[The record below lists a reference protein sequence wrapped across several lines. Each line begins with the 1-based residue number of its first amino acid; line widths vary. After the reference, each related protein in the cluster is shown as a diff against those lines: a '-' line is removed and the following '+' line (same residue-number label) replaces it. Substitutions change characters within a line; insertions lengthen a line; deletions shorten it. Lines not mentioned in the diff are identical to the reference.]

1 MVTRMVYL
9 GLLALIPLQ
18 LGAAGAFDFAQ
29 VRDQAQALAR
39 QPFQERTN
47 HAPASLRN
55 LNYVQ
60 SQAIQFRHGHG
71 LWARE
76 GLPFQ
81 IEFFLPGF
89 GHTDTVVINEV
100 SEHGVRR
107 IPVSP
112 DLFDFGTNRVDL
124 PPDMDYAGFRI
135 MHPVGGFGEV
145 ASFLGASYFRMVGRG
160 ETFGAS
166 ARGLALNTVLLGH
179 EEFPFFR
186 ELWLGKPRAQDRAMI
201 VWALLDSPSV
211 AGAFEFNI
219 TPGLATIAQT
229 RAVFFPRRQVQQFG
243 IAPVT
248 SMFLYDENSHPP
260 FGDFR
265 PEVHDS
271 DGLLMENG
279 KGQVLWRPLES
290 GKMMR
295 VNSYQDVNPKGFG
308 LMQRERDFEKYQD
321 LVAQFEL
328 RPSVWVRPE
337 GDWGEGAVELV
348 QLPTNIEY
356 TDNVSAFWVPAKPP
370 QPGQALA
377 VEYQVQWLTNEVV
390 APSLGHVRA
399 TRIGTVSTAGSDKD
413 QDKPPN
419 LRFVIDFD
427 GAAMQA
433 LSAREQI
440 DAEFQYGAGVKFI
453 ADTVTKNE
461 INGTW
466 RLVIEIARPDKAVD
480 LQARLMRHDRPITET
495 WMFTWQP

>member
-1 MVTRMVYL
+1 MVTRMVCL
-9 GLLALIPLQ
+9 DLLVAVPLQ
-18 LGAAGAFDFAQ
+18 LWAASAFDFAQ

-39 QPFQERTN
+39 QSFQERTN
-47 HAPASLRN
+47 HAPSTLRN

-60 SQAIQFRHGHG
+60 SQSIQFRRGHG
-71 LWARE
+71 LWAQE
-76 GLPFQ
+76 GLPFEV
-81 IEFFLPGF
+81 EFFLPGF
-89 GHTDTVVINEV
+89 AHTDTVVIHEV
-100 SEHGVRR
+100 SEQGVRR
-107 IPVSP
+107 IAVAPE
-112 DLFDFGTNRVDL
+112 LFDFGTNHVDL
-124 PPDMDYAGFRI
+124 PPDLDYAGFRI
-135 MHPVGGFGEV
+135 MHPVAGFGEV

-186 ELWLGKPRAQDRAMI
+186 EFWLGKPHAHDRAIM

-211 AGAFEFNI
+211 AGAFEFTI
-219 TPGLATIAQT
+219 TPGVATIAQT
-229 RAVFFPRRQVQQFG
+229 RAAFFPRREVQQFG
-243 IAPVT
+243 LAPVT

-279 KGQVLWRPLES
+279 AGQVLWRPLES

-295 VNSYQDVNPKGFG
+295 VNSYHDVNPKGFG

-321 LVAQFEL
+321 LVARSEL
-328 RPSVWVRPE
+328 RPSVWVRPA
-337 GDWGEGAVELV
+337 GGWGEGAVELV
-348 QLPTNIEY
+348 QLPTNLEY
-356 TDNVSAFWVPAKPP
+356 TDNVVAFWVPAKPP
-370 QPGQALA
+370 QPGQALEVA
-377 VEYQVQWLTNEVV
+377 YQVQCLTNEVV

-399 TRIGTVSTAGSDKD
+399 TRIGTVSTAGRDKH
-413 QDKPPN
+413 PN

-433 LSAREQI
+433 LSGREQI
-440 DAEFQYGAGVKFI
+440 DAEFQYGDGVTFV
-453 ADTVTKNE
+453 ADTVMKNQ